1 MRIAIIGSGISGNSA
16 AYALCDQHEVV
27 LYEKRLR
34 PGGHSATVDIDYD
47 GLPMAVDTGFIVY
60 NELNYPNLTA
70 LFAHLGV
77 KTEASD
83 MSFALSV
90 DGGAREWAGT
100 NLDTIFAQ
108 RSNLASPRF
117 LWMLREIL
125 RFNRICTRDRAAGLV
140 SGLSLGDYMA
150 LRKFSRAFID
160 DYLVPMG
167 AAIWSTPPSEM
178 LSFPAESFISFFEN
192 HRLINFDRPIWRT
205 VSGGSRNYVQRL
217 IDPLK
222 GNVRLG
228 TPVAGIRRADGKVH
242 VRDAS
247 GHTDVFDHVILAS
260 HTDQTLAMLEDPTED
275 ERRILGAI
283 RYSPNAVYLHRDLDL
298 MPKRRRVWASWNYMA
313 RTDASAGTDVSVSYW
328 MNRLQ
333 NLDMNRP
340 LFVTLNPPQAPRDDL
355 TFARFTYDHPQFN
368 GAALAAQ
375 RDIGSIQGKA
385 NTWFCGAWQGHGFHE
400 DGLVSGLKVARAL
413 GAVLPWNTV
422 AGTLG
427 SDRNG
432 LPASVAEA
440 AE

>member
-47 GLPMAVDTGFIVY
+47 GVEMAVDTGFIVY

-100 NLDTIFAQ
+100 NLDTVFAQ
-108 RSNLASPRF
+108 RSNLVSPRF

-125 RFNRICTRDRAAGLV
+125 RFNRISPKDRAAGLV
-140 SGLSLGDYMA
+140 KGLSLGDYMA

-167 AAIWSTPPSEM
+167 AAIWSTPPSQM
-178 LSFPAESFISFFEN
+178 LAFPAESFISFFEN

-228 TPVAGIRRADGKVH
+228 TPVAGVRRGGGKVH
-242 VRDAS
+242 VRDVS
-247 GHTDVFDHVILAS
+247 GHTDVFDQVILAS
-260 HTDQTLAMLEDPTED
+260 HTDQTLAMLEDPSDD

-283 RYSPNAVYLHRDLDL
+283 RYRPNSVYLHRDLAL
-298 MPKRRRVWASWNYMA
+298 MPKRKRVWSSWNYMA
-313 RTDASAGTDVSVSYW
+313 RTDAEAGTDVSVSYW
-328 MNRLQ
+328 MNLLQ
-333 NLDMNRP
+333 NLDRNRP
-340 LFVTLNPPQAPRDDL
+340 LFVSLNPPEAPREEL
-355 TFARFTYDHPQFN
+355 TFARFTYDHPQFDA
-368 GAALAAQ
+368 GALAAQ
-375 RDIGSIQGKA
+375 KELPQIQGT
-385 NTWFCGAWQGHGFHE
+385 NNLWFCGAWGGHGFHE

-413 GAVLPWNTV
+413 GAVLPWDTV
-422 AGTLG
+422 TGTLDPTRDG
-427 SDRNG
+427 R
-432 LPASVAEA
+432 PASVAEA

>member
-1 MRIAIIGSGISGNSA
+1 MRIAIIGSGIAGNSA

-47 GLPMAVDTGFIVY
+47 GVEMAVDTGFIVY

-100 NLDTIFAQ
+100 NLDTVFAQ
-108 RSNLASPRF
+108 RSNLVSPRF

-125 RFNRICTRDRAAGLV
+125 RFNRISPKDRAAGV
-140 SGLSLGDYMA
+140 VTGLSLGDYMA

-167 AAIWSTPPSEM
+167 AAIWSTPPSQM
-178 LSFPAESFISFFEN
+178 LAFPAESFISFFEN

-228 TPVAGIRRADGKVH
+228 TPVAGVRREGGKVH
-242 VRDAS
+242 VRDVS
-247 GHTDVFDHVILAS
+247 GHTDVFDQVILAS
-260 HTDQTLAMLEDPTED
+260 HTDQTLAMLEDPSED

-283 RYSPNAVYLHRDLDL
+283 RYRPNAVYLHRDLAL
-298 MPKRRRVWASWNYMA
+298 MPKRKRVWSSWNYMA
-313 RTDASAGTDVSVSYW
+313 RTDAEAGTDVSVSYW
-328 MNRLQ
+328 MNLLQ
-333 NLDMNRP
+333 NLDRNRP
-340 LFVTLNPPQAPRDDL
+340 LFVSLNPPEAPREDL
-355 TFARFTYDHPQFN
+355 TFARFTYDHPQFDA
-368 GAALAAQ
+368 GALAAQ
-375 RDIGSIQGKA
+375 KELPQIQGT
-385 NTWFCGAWQGHGFHE
+385 NNLWFCGAWGGHGFHE

-413 GAVLPWNTV
+413 GAVLPWDTV
-422 AGTLG
+422 TGTLDPMRDG
-427 SDRNG
+427 A
-432 LPASVAEA
+432 PASVAEA

>member
-16 AYALCDQHEVV
+16 AYALCDQHDVV

-47 GLPMAVDTGFIVY
+47 GVEMAVDTGFIVY

-77 KTEASD
+77 ATEASD

-100 NLDTIFAQ
+100 NLDTVFAQ
-108 RSNLASPRF
+108 RSNLVSPRF

-125 RFNRICTRDRAAGLV
+125 RFNRICPKDRAAGLV
-140 SGLSLGDYMA
+140 KGLSLGDYMA

-167 AAIWSTPPSEM
+167 AAIWSTPPSQM
-178 LSFPAESFISFFEN
+178 LAFPAESFISFFEN

-205 VSGGSRNYVQRL
+205 VSGGSRNYVHRL

-228 TPVAGIRRADGKVH
+228 TPVAGVRREGGKVH
-242 VRDAS
+242 VRDVS
-247 GHTDVFDHVILAS
+247 GHTDVFDQVVLAS
-260 HTDQTLAMLEDPTED
+260 HTDQTLAMLEDPSDD

-283 RYSPNAVYLHRDLDL
+283 RYRPNAVYLHRDLAL
-298 MPKRRRVWASWNYMA
+298 MPKRKRVWSAWNYMA
-313 RTDASAGTDVSVSYW
+313 RTDAEAGTDVSVSYW
-328 MNRLQ
+328 MNLLQ
-333 NLDMNRP
+333 NLDRSRP
-340 LFVTLNPPQAPRDDL
+340 LFVSLNPPEAPREEL
-355 TFARFTYDHPQFN
+355 TFARFTYDHPQFDA
-368 GAALAAQ
+368 AALAAQ
-375 RDIGSIQGKA
+375 KELPRIQGV
-385 NTWFCGAWQGHGFHE
+385 NQLWYCGAWAGHGFHE

-413 GAVLPWNTV
+413 GAVLPWDTV
-422 AGTLG
+422 AGTLDPLRDG
-427 SDRNG
+427 T
-432 LPASVAEA
+432 PASVAEA

>member
-1 MRIAIIGSGISGNSA
+1 MRIAVIGSGISGNSA
-16 AYALCDQHEVV
+16 AYALCDQHEVI

-47 GLPMAVDTGFIVY
+47 GLPMTVDTGFIVY

-70 LFAHLGV
+70 LFAHLDV

-90 DGGAREWAGT
+90 DGGRREWAGSDL
-100 NLDTIFAQ
+100 NSIFAQ
-108 RSNLASPRF
+108 RSNLVSPRF

-125 RFNRICTRDRAAGLV
+125 RFNRICTRDRADGLV
-140 SGLSLGDYMA
+140 AGKSLGDYLA
-150 LRKFSRAFID
+150 FRRFSRAFID

-178 LSFPAESFISFFEN
+178 LAFPADSFIAFFEN

-205 VSGGSRNYVQRL
+205 VSGGSRTYVQRL
-217 IDPLK
+217 LAPLK

-228 TPVAGIRRADGKVH
+228 SPVVGVRRAGGKVH
-242 VRDAS
+242 VRDSS
-247 GHTDVFDHVILAS
+247 GHEDVFDQVILAS
-260 HTDQTLAMLEDPTED
+260 HTDQTLAMLEDPSDD

-283 RYSPNAVYLHRDLDL
+283 RYRPNAVYLHRDLAL
-298 MPKRRRVWASWNYMA
+298 MPKRKRVWSSWNYMA
-313 RTDASAGTDVSVSYW
+313 RSDAQSGTEVSVSYW

-333 NLDMNRP
+333 NLDPTRP
-340 LFVTLNPPQAPRDDL
+340 LFVSLNPPVPPREDL
-355 TFARFTYDHPQFN
+355 TFARFTYDHPQFD

-375 RDIGSIQGKA
+375 RQVKDIQGV
-385 NTWFCGAWQGHGFHE
+385 NGTWYCGAWNGHGFHE
-400 DGLVSGLKVARAL
+400 DGLVSGLAVARAF
-413 GAVLPWNTV
+413 GAVLPWD
-422 AGTLG
+422 TLG
-427 SDRNG
+427 QAG
-432 LPASVAEA
+432 GTPPLGVAEA

>member
-1 MRIAIIGSGISGNSA
+1 MRIAIIGSGIAGNSA
-16 AYALCDQHEVV
+16 AYALCDQYEVV

-47 GLPMAVDTGFIVY
+47 GVEMAVDTGFIVY

-100 NLDTIFAQ
+100 NLDTVFAQ
-108 RSNLASPRF
+108 RSNLVSPRF

-125 RFNRICTRDRAAGLV
+125 RFNRISPKDRAAGV
-140 SGLSLGDYMA
+140 VTGLSLGDYMA

-167 AAIWSTPPSEM
+167 AAIWSTPPSQM
-178 LSFPAESFISFFEN
+178 LAFPAESFISFFEN
-192 HRLINFDRPIWRT
+192 HRLINFNRPIWRT

-228 TPVAGIRRADGKVH
+228 TPVAGVRREGGKVH
-242 VRDAS
+242 VRDVS
-247 GHTDVFDHVILAS
+247 GHTDVFDQVILAS
-260 HTDQTLAMLEDPTED
+260 HTDQTLAMLEDPSED

-283 RYSPNAVYLHRDLDL
+283 RYRPNAVYLHRDLAL
-298 MPKRRRVWASWNYMA
+298 MPKRKRVWSSWNYMA
-313 RTDASAGTDVSVSYW
+313 RTDAEANTDVSVSYW
-328 MNRLQ
+328 MNLLQ
-333 NLDMNRP
+333 NLDRNRP
-340 LFVTLNPPQAPRDDL
+340 LFVSLNPPEAPREDL
-355 TFARFTYDHPQFN
+355 TFARFTYDHPQFDA
-368 GAALAAQ
+368 AALAAQ
-375 RDIGSIQGKA
+375 TELPQIQGV
-385 NTWFCGAWQGHGFHE
+385 NQLWFCGAWGGHGFHE
-400 DGLVSGLKVARAL
+400 DGLVSGLKVAQAL
-413 GAVLPWNTV
+413 GAVLPWDTV
-422 AGTLG
+422 TGTLDPMRDG
-427 SDRNG
+427 A
-432 LPASVAEA
+432 PASVAEA